1 MFSSQLRLLS
11 SIPRRVF
18 VALFLAA
25 TLMMGGGQV
34 MGLSAAPGLP
44 TITPERG
51 RFSVPADQICP
62 DAISIREVQGPGA
75 STPLTQAVTIHG
87 YVTAVFG
94 SELVVQEM
102 TTTVRSGVLVFSS
115 GHSASQGDEVCVSGV
130 PSERFGQTQVG
141 GNSNPNA
148 AIQILSSDNPLPDP
162 VVVSTQQI
170 ATGAN
175 TAEDYEGMLVQ
186 VRQVR
191 VTDAELGFGEWAIDD
206 GSGPTRADDL
216 GSYGYSPQEDDFLI
230 SVTGPLFYS
239 FNNYKIQPRSDR
251 DIGLIVINEVD
262 ADQPGTD
269 VAEFVEL
276 YDGGVGNSPLDGLSI
291 VLFNGNGD
299 VSYAAF
305 DLSGQQTDE
314 DGYFVLCGNAENV
327 SGCGLEVSPATN
339 LIQNGPDAVA
349 LFQAQASA
357 FPNGTPVTTT
367 NLIDALVYDNT
378 ASNPDEGLLVLLK
391 PEQPQVNEAGAGDI
405 GHANQRCPNGSGGQ
419 RMTASFAQFAPTP
432 GAFNE
437 CAIPGP
443 VKAKIHEIQGSGP
456 FVTAAGPFTVTAIVI
471 GDFQGMGEGAYRQLD
486 GFFMQERDEDQDGD
500 PLTSEGIFV
509 YCGNPCQENVAVG
522 DQVEVMGIASDR
534 FGMSQIAAQSL
545 RVISSGN
552 PLPAAT
558 RIGLPGDLISA
569 TTISQ
574 AQAQIDAYFEPY
586 EGMLVTISD
595 TLAVAEYFRLSRY
608 GEVVL
613 TKDQRSRQFTDA
625 NPPSVDG
632 YTQHRIRVAAN
643 TLILDDD
650 MDGENQA
657 LALDLPVFHPR
668 PGFSVD
674 SYIRGGDVITNLTGP
689 LHYSFSAWRIRPVID
704 TFDYTFTPANPRT
717 EAPAAVGGSLTVAGF
732 NVLNYFTTLNQGRNI
747 CGPSGNMGCRGA
759 NSQAELERQTA
770 KIVSALCAMDADI
783 VGLME
788 IENNDFESLEALV
801 DAVNQAACGPYAFV
815 DIRNDE
821 RPTGIIGTDA
831 IKVGFIYKS
840 ETVTLTGEAAILDS
854 SVYTTFIDTKNRPAL
869 AQTFRE
875 VATDGEV
882 TVVVNHLKSKG
893 SACTDVTLYNRV
905 DSDRNDGQANCN
917 LTRLAAAEALAD
929 WLATDPTASGTAD
942 VLIIGDL
949 NSYRQ
954 EDPIT
959 ALKSAG
965 YTDLAD
971 HFIGAGAYSYVFDG
985 QLGYLDYALASQSLL
1000 PKVTGVS
1007 EWHINA
1013 DEVNLLDY
1021 NDTIRDAGEASFE
1034 AKPSAT
1040 ELYRGDPYRSSD
1052 HDPIIVGLNLAPSQ
1066 IWPLYLPLVE
1076 GTGEE
1081 AAGE

>member
-1 MFSSQLRLLS
+1 MNHPTRLNLSVPAPLRLLS
-11 SIPRRVF
+11 AVLLTA
-18 VALFLAA
+18 ALV
-25 TLMMGGGQV
+25 MGGGWA
-34 MGLSAAPGLP
+34 MRASASPGLP
-44 TITPERG
+44 NITPERG
-51 RFSVPADQICP
+51 YFSDPLPQNCP
-62 DAISIREVQGPGA
+62 DAIPIRAVQGEGA
-75 STPLTQAVTIHG
+75 STPLTESVTIHG

-94 SELVVQEM
+94 NELVVQEM

-115 GHSASQGDEVCVSGV
+115 GHSASQGDELCVTGV

-141 GNSNPNA
+141 GNSNPSA
-148 AIQILSSDNPLPDP
+148 AIQILSSGNPLPDP
-162 VVVSTQQI
+162 VVVSTQEI
-170 ATGAN
+170 ATGSP

-191 VTDAELGFGEWAIDD
+191 VTNPDLGFGEWAIDD

-216 GSYGYSPQEDDFLI
+216 APYDYTPEEGDFLI
-230 SVTGPLFYS
+230 GLTGPLFYT

-269 VAEFVEL
+269 IAEFVEL
-276 YDGGVGNSPLDGLSI
+276 YDGGVGNMPLDGLSI

-305 DLSGQQTDE
+305 DLSGQQTDG
-314 DGYFVLCGNAENV
+314 DGYFVLCGNAELVNA
-327 SGCGLEVSPATN
+327 CGLEVSPATN

-349 LFQAQASA
+349 LFQASANA
-357 FPNGTPVTTT
+357 FPNGTAVTTT

-378 ASNPDEGLLVLLK
+378 ESAPDEGLLILLK

-405 GHANQRCPNGSGGQ
+405 GHSNQRCPNGSGGQ

-432 GAFNE
+432 GAFNG

-443 VKAKIHEIQGSGP
+443 VEAKIHEIQGSGP
-456 FVTAAGPFTVTAIVI
+456 FVTGAGPFTVTAIVI
-471 GDFQGMGEGAYRQLD
+471 GDFQGMGDAAYRQLD
-486 GFFMQERDEDQDGD
+486 GFFMQERDEDQDDD

-522 DQVEVMGIASDR
+522 DMVEVMGLASDR
-534 FGMSQIAAQSL
+534 FGMSQIAADHL

-552 PLPAAT
+552 PLPSVT
-558 RIGLPGDLISA
+558 QIGLPGDLISA
-569 TTISQ
+569 TTLSQ
-574 AQAQIDAYFEPY
+574 AQAQMDAYFEPY

-595 TLAVAEYFRLSRY
+595 TLAVAEYFQLSRF
-608 GEVVL
+608 GQVVL
-613 TKDQRSRQFTDA
+613 AKDERRRQFTDA

-632 YTQHRIRVAAN
+632 FTQHRIQVMAN
-643 TLILDDD
+643 SIILDDD
-650 MDGENQA
+650 MDGDNQA

-674 SYIRGGDVITNLTGP
+674 NYIRGGDVITNLTGP

-704 TFDYTFTPANPRT
+704 TFDYAFTPANPRT
-717 EAPAAVGGSLTVAGF
+717 EAPADVGGSLTVAGF
-732 NVLNYFTTLNQGRNI
+732 NVLNYFTTLNVGQNI
-747 CGPSGNMGCRGA
+747 CGPSGDMGCRGA

-770 KIVSALCAMDADI
+770 KIVSALCAIDADI

-801 DAVNQAACGPYAFV
+801 SAVNEAECGPYAFV
-815 DIRNDE
+815 DIRNQE

-854 SVYTTFIDTKNRPAL
+854 SVYTTFIDTKNRPVL

-882 TVVVNHLKSKG
+882 TVAVNHLKSKG
-893 SACTDVTLYNRV
+893 SACADVTLYDQV
-905 DSDRNDGQANCN
+905 DADRNDGQANCN

-929 WLATDPTASGTAD
+929 WLATDPTGTGAAD

-959 ALKSAG
+959 ALRNAG

-971 HFIGAGAYSYVFDG
+971 HFIGPGAYSYLFDG
-985 QLGYLDYALASQSLL
+985 QLGYLDYALANASLL
-1000 PKVTGVS
+1000 PKVTGVA

-1021 NDTIRDAGEASFE
+1021 NDTLRDPGEASFE

-1040 ELYRGDPYRSSD
+1040 ELYRPDPYRSSD

-1066 IWPLYLPLVE
+1066 QWPLYLPLVQ
-1076 GTGEE
+1076 GT
-1081 AAGE
+1081 AGE